1 MDRVEVNPRIARR
14 HPEIRADDVL
24 HAWRNA
30 IMLVERSAD
39 EAPDSLLVAVD
50 FDSRGRLLE
59 MVAVSTGIDSVHVF
73 HAMTPPSKKDHERD
87 EMGQVREWASK
98 RKMAWCYPMSSWSAS
113 LSGLNT
119 ENGPRGKLALFAEGL
134 IFLGKRSNPLPIKI
148 RQVRLPQW
156 MPGRLVWV

>member
-14 HPEIRADDVL
+14 HPEIRGDDVL

-59 MVAVSTGIDSVHVF
+59 MVAVSTGIDSVHAF
-73 HAMTPPSKKDHERD
+73 HAMTPPSKKTMK
-87 EMGQVREWASK
+87 EMRWVR
-98 RKMAWCYPMSSWSAS
+98 
-113 LSGLNT
+113 
-119 ENGPRGKLALFAEGL
+119 
-134 IFLGKRSNPLPIKI
+134 
-148 RQVRLPQW
+148 
-156 MPGRLVWV
+156 